1 MITTI
6 QEDFSLPSKGLMY
19 TTKFDPHIKL
29 RSMTVADEMKRL
41 QATERPYKVMTEI
54 IDDCLSKM
62 SERCYEIL
70 TKFYDEEKKLD
81 QIMLELNTF
90 KSKDALKTAK
100 NKCLDKLRTSSVNI
114 YNQRRN
120 SKYGY

>member
-1 MITTI
+1 MFFLINI
-6 QEDFSLPSKGLMY
+6 INYPNIIKRYDNENKNKERSLLNAKVVDEWLSD
-19 TTKFDPHIKL
+19 DPQIAQ
-29 RSMTVADEMKRL
+29 R
-41 QATERPYKVMTEI
+41 EI

>member
-54 IDDCLSKM
+54 IDDCLV
-62 SERCYEIL
+62 
-70 TKFYDEEKKLD
+70 
-81 QIMLELNTF
+81 
-90 KSKDALKTAK
+90 
-100 NKCLDKLRTSSVNI
+100 DKLPISS
-114 YNQRRN
+114 YDMCLGDYQFLLH
-120 SKYGY
+120 SYLLKE